1 MAREVD
7 DRKTRKAMNRV
18 RRARRAAEQAIA
30 ASENREAAEA
40 ARAELSDWEA
50 EFLESLEDRLDEF
63 GSAFADPEKGD
74 LDEPLSRLQVMKLKE
89 IEKKA
94 KGKARPKPRTGASLH
109 YGSAKTRNA
118 ALRRRAPG
126 RGTTVRDI
134 NADMPDAPADPM
146 TAPDPEPGPEQAADP
161 NPGETPEPR
170 SKGFTPRVIKGGKRD
185 DDPA

>member
-7 DRKTRKAMNRV
+7 DKKTRRAMNRV

-30 ASENREAAEA
+30 ASEDREAAEA
-40 ARAELSDWEA
+40 ARAELSEWEA
-50 EFLESLEDRLDEF
+50 EFLESLEERLDEY

-94 KGKARPKPRTGASLH
+94 RGKDKAKPRTGAALH

-126 RGTTVRDI
+126 RGPNVRDV
-134 NADMPDAPADPM
+134 NADMPADPVDPM
-146 TAPDPEPGPEQAADP
+146 TAPDPEPGPQ
-161 NPGETPEPR
+161 PEPGQDPGDPPAPR
-170 SKGFTPRVIKGGKRD
+170 PRGFTPRVIEGGKTGEE
-185 DDPA
+185 P